1 MKHRSKTNCNG
12 VLFLVP
18 KVAAGEQRPIWRNPM
33 AVVPAASVG
42 TGFTQEQEQI
52 LSKVLWRIVPFLL
65 LCYIIAYL
73 DRVNVGVASLT
84 MNQDLGISPSQ
95 FGWSAGLFFF
105 GYFLAEV
112 PSNLALQ
119 AVGARKW
126 IARIL
131 ITWGVLSAGTA
142 FAVGPVSFGVM
153 RFLLGLGEAGFTPG
167 VFLYFTYWFPARARG
182 RATAA
187 FLLGI
192 PIANI
197 IGAPLSSSL
206 LALDGF
212 AGLLGWQWLLILE
225 GLPATILGFVCLF
238 TLTDRP
244 EQAKWLTPE
253 ERSWLT
259 EVLASE
265 RQAIAAK
272 HSSKLKDA
280 FTNWRVLVCAAVNFC
295 AIIGSVGLGLWMP
308 QILKGFGFGVVTIGF
323 LAAIPYICGA
333 VTMMLWARLSDK
345 GGERSWFV
353 ASALVLGAVA
363 LAVCGYTTSSAS
375 MSIVALCGAVI
386 GIMCYQSTFWPIP
399 SSFLTGSAAAG
410 GLALIVSIGNLGGF
424 VGPYLIGQIREAT
437 GSFSWALIAIAAF
450 LTLAAILIR
459 LVGVSLQG
467 SRSASPTAV
476 RA

>member
-1 MKHRSKTNCNG
+1 
-12 VLFLVP
+12 LEEPL
-18 KVAAGEQRPIWRNPM
+18 
-33 AVVPAASVG
+33 AVIPAAVIG
-42 TGFTQEQEQI
+42 TGFTPEQEQV
-52 LSKVLWRIVPFLL
+52 LSKVLRRIVPFLL
-65 LCYIIAYL
+65 LCYIVAYL
-73 DRVNVGVASLT
+73 DRVNVGVAGLT
-84 MNQDLGISPSQ
+84 MNQDLGLSPSE

-131 ITWGVLSAGTA
+131 ITWGLLSAGTA

-153 RFLLGLGEAGFTPG
+153 RFFLGLGEAGFTPG

-197 IGAPLSSSL
+197 LGAPISSSL

-212 AGLLGWQWLLILE
+212 AGLHGWQWLLILE
-225 GLPATILGFVCLF
+225 GLPATILGFICLF
-238 TLTDRP
+238 TLTDKP
-244 EQAKWLTPE
+244 EQAKWLSPE
-253 ERSWLT
+253 ERSWLI

-272 HSSKLKDA
+272 HASKLKDA

-308 QILKGFGFGVVTIGF
+308 QILKGFGFDVVTVGF

-353 ASALVLGAVA
+353 ASALLLGAVA
-363 LAVCGYTTSSAS
+363 LIVCGYTTSSAPI
-375 MSIVALCGAVI
+375 SIVALCGAVI

-424 VGPYLIGQIREAT
+424 VGPYLIGEIREAT
-437 GSFSWALIAIAAF
+437 GSFSWALIAVAAF

-459 LVGVSLQG
+459 LVGTSLQD
-467 SRSASPTAV
+467 SRLASPTTA

>member
-1 MKHRSKTNCNG
+1 MATIPAMSNG
-12 VLFLVP
+12 
-18 KVAAGEQRPIWRNPM
+18 A
-33 AVVPAASVG
+33 
-42 TGFTQEQEQI
+42 GFTPEQEQT
-52 LSKVLWRIVPFLL
+52 LSKVLWHIVPFLL
-65 LCYIIAYL
+65 ICYIVAYL

-84 MNQDLGISPSQ
+84 MNHDLGVSPSE

-119 AVGARKW
+119 AIGARKW

-131 ITWGVLSAGTA
+131 ITWGLISAATA
-142 FAVGPVSFGVM
+142 FVVGPASFGVM

-182 RATAA
+182 TATAA

-197 IGAPLSSSL
+197 IGAPISGSL
-206 LALDGF
+206 LTLDGA
-212 AGLLGWQWLLILE
+212 AGLHGWQWLLILE
-225 GLPATILGFVCLF
+225 GLPAILLGFVCLF
-238 TLTDRP
+238 TLTDKP
-244 EQAKWLTPE
+244 EEAKWLSLE
-253 ERSWLT
+253 ERNWLV

-265 RQAIAAK
+265 RQAIAAR
-272 HSSKLKDA
+272 HASGLRDV
-280 FTNWRVLVCAAVNFC
+280 FTNWRVLLCAAVNFC

-308 QILKGFGFGVVTIGF
+308 QIIKGLGFGVVTVGF
-323 LAAIPYICGA
+323 LAAIPYLFGA

-353 ASALVLGAVA
+353 ASALLVGAAA
-363 LAVCGYTTSSAS
+363 LVVCTAATSSALI
-375 MSIVALCGAVI
+375 SILALCGAVI

-410 GLALIVSIGNLGGF
+410 GIAMIVSIGNLGGF
-424 VGPYLIGQIREAT
+424 VGPYLIGVIRQAT
-437 GSFSWALIAIAAF
+437 DSFSWALISVAAF

-459 LVGVSLQG
+459 VVGASLRRQVG
-467 SRSASPTAV
+467 TVDSRTSPIASLSKGI
-476 RA
+476 

>member
-1 MKHRSKTNCNG
+1 MAIAPAAA
-12 VLFLVP
+12 VD
-18 KVAAGEQRPIWRNPM
+18 AAG
-33 AVVPAASVG
+33 
-42 TGFTQEQEQI
+42 FTPEQERV

-65 LCYIIAYL
+65 LCYIFAYL
-73 DRVNVGVASLT
+73 DRVNVGVAGLT
-84 MNQDLGISPSQ
+84 MNHDLGLSPSE

-131 ITWGVLSAGTA
+131 ITWGLLSTGTA
-142 FAVGPVSFGVM
+142 FVTGPVSFGIM

-167 VFLYFTYWFPARARG
+167 VFLYFTYWFPAHARG

-206 LALDGF
+206 LALEGL
-212 AGLLGWQWLLILE
+212 AGLHGWQWLLVLE

-244 EQAKWLTPE
+244 EQARWLTPE
-253 ERSWLT
+253 ERAWLAG
-259 EVLASE
+259 VLEAE
-265 RQAIAAK
+265 RREIAAK
-272 HSSKLKDA
+272 HASKLKDA

-308 QILKGFGFGVVTIGF
+308 QILKGFGFGVVTVGF

-333 VTMMLWARLSDK
+333 ITMMLWARLSDA
-345 GGERSWFV
+345 GAERSWYV
-353 ASALVLGAVA
+353 ASALLLGAVS
-363 LAVCGYTTSSAS
+363 LVVCGYATGSALI
-375 MSIVALCGAVI
+375 SIVALCGAVI

-399 SSFLTGSAAAG
+399 SSFLTGSAAAA
-410 GLALIVSIGNLGGF
+410 GLAVIVSIGNLGGF
-424 VGPYLIGQIREAT
+424 VGPYLIGAIREGT
-437 GSFSWALIAIAAF
+437 GSFSWALISVAGF
-450 LTLAAILIR
+450 LTLGAVLIR
-459 LVGVSLQG
+459 VVGVSLQRG
-467 SRSASPTAV
+467 RLARPAPSRA
-476 RA
+476 

>member
-1 MKHRSKTNCNG
+1 M
-12 VLFLVP
+12 
-18 KVAAGEQRPIWRNPM
+18 
-33 AVVPAASVG
+33 
-42 TGFTQEQEQI
+42 
-52 LSKVLWRIVPFLL
+52 PFLL

-73 DRVNVGVASLT
+73 DRVNVGVAGLT
-84 MNQDLGISPSQ
+84 MNRDLGLSPAQ

-131 ITWGVLSAGTA
+131 ITWGLLSAGTA
-142 FAVGPVSFGVM
+142 FVVGPVSFGVM

-206 LALDGF
+206 LTLEGA
-212 AGLLGWQWLLILE
+212 AGLHGWQWLLILE
-225 GLPATILGFVCLF
+225 GIPATILGFVCLF
-238 TLTDRP
+238 TLTDKP
-244 EQAKWLTPE
+244 EQAKWLSPA
-253 ERSWLT
+253 ERAWLG
-259 EVLASE
+259 EVLGGRAAADRGQACLHAEGRVHQLAGPGLRRRQFLRHHRLGRPGLVDAADPE
-265 RQAIAAK
+265 RLRLRRRHRRLPRRDPLHLRRGRHDAVGAPVGRGRRAELVRGRRAAARRGRAGR
-272 HSSKLKDA
+272 S
-280 FTNWRVLVCAAVNFC
+280 AATRP
-295 AIIGSVGLGLWMP
+295 S
-308 QILKGFGFGVVTIGF
+308 
-323 LAAIPYICGA
+323 
-333 VTMMLWARLSDK
+333 
-345 GGERSWFV
+345 
-353 ASALVLGAVA
+353 SALV
-363 LAVCGYTTSSAS
+363 
-375 MSIVALCGAVI
+375 SIIALCGAVV

-424 VGPYLIGQIREAT
+424 VGPFLIGAIREAT
-437 GSFSWALIAIAAF
+437 GSFSWALIAVAGF
-450 LTLAAILIR
+450 LILGAVLIR
-459 LVGVSLQG
+459 VVGISLQRG
-467 SRSASPTAV
+467 RLAQGHNRPRVTANLSNG
-476 RA
+476 RRT

>member
-1 MKHRSKTNCNG
+1 MAIAPTT
-12 VLFLVP
+12 VD
-18 KVAAGEQRPIWRNPM
+18 AAG
-33 AVVPAASVG
+33 
-42 TGFTQEQEQI
+42 FTPEQERV

-65 LCYIIAYL
+65 LCYVFAYL
-73 DRVNVGVASLT
+73 DRVNVGVAGLT
-84 MNQDLGISPSQ
+84 MNHDLGLSPSQ

-131 ITWGVLSAGTA
+131 ITWGLLSAGTA
-142 FAVGPVSFGVM
+142 FVVGPLSFGIM
-153 RFLLGLGEAGFTPG
+153 RLLLGLGEAGFTPG

-206 LALDGF
+206 LALDGL
-212 AGLLGWQWLLILE
+212 AGLHGWQWLLVLE
-225 GLPATILGFVCLF
+225 GFPATILGFVCLF
-238 TLTDRP
+238 TMTDKP

-253 ERSWLT
+253 ERTWLT
-259 EVLASE
+259 GVLAAE
-265 RQAIAAK
+265 RQQIASK
-272 HSSKLKDA
+272 HASKLKDA

-308 QILKGFGFGVVTIGF
+308 QILKGFGFGVVTVGF
-323 LAAIPYICGA
+323 LAAIPYVCGA
-333 VTMMLWARLSDK
+333 IAMMLWARLSDA
-345 GGERSWFV
+345 GTERSWYV
-353 ASALVLGAVA
+353 AAGLLVGALSLVIAGYATGSALI
-363 LAVCGYTTSSAS
+363 
-375 MSIVALCGAVI
+375 SIIALCGAVV

-424 VGPYLIGQIREAT
+424 VGPFLIGAVREST
-437 GSFSWALIAIAAF
+437 GSFSWALISVAGF
-450 LTLAAILIR
+450 LIFGAVLIR
-459 LVGVSLQG
+459 VVGISLQR
-467 SRSASPTAV
+467 SRATQEAAV

>member
-1 MKHRSKTNCNG
+1 
-12 VLFLVP
+12 
-18 KVAAGEQRPIWRNPM
+18 M
-33 AVVPAASVG
+33 AIVPAASAG
-42 TGFTQEQEQI
+42 AGFIPEQEQI

-65 LCYIIAYL
+65 LCYIVAYV
-73 DRVNVGVASLT
+73 DRVNVGIAGLT
-84 MNQDLGISPSQ
+84 MSKDLGISPSE

-131 ITWGVLSAGTA
+131 ITWGLLSAGTA

-153 RFLLGLGEAGFTPG
+153 RFFLGLGEAGFTPG

-197 IGAPLSSSL
+197 LGAPISSSL
-206 LALDGF
+206 LTFDGV
-212 AGLLGWQWLLILE
+212 AGLHGWQWLLILE
-225 GLPATILGFVCLF
+225 GLPATILGFICLF
-238 TLTDRP
+238 TLTDKP
-244 EQAKWLTPE
+244 EQAKWLSPE
-253 ERSWLT
+253 ERSWLV

-272 HSSKLKDA
+272 HASKLKDA

-308 QILKGFGFGVVTIGF
+308 QILKGFGFGVVTVGF

-353 ASALVLGAVA
+353 ASALLLGALA
-363 LAVCGYTTSSAS
+363 LVVCGYTTSSAS
-375 MSIVALCGAVI
+375 ISIIALCGAVV

-399 SSFLTGSAAAG
+399 SSFLTRSAAAG
-410 GLALIVSIGNLGGF
+410 GFALIVSIGNLGGF
-424 VGPYLIGQIREAT
+424 VGPYLIGEIREAT
-437 GSFSWALIAIAAF
+437 GSFSWALIAVAAF
-450 LTLAAILIR
+450 LILAAMLIR
-459 LVGVSLQG
+459 LVGASLQA
-467 SRSASPTAV
+467 SRFASPEIAP
-476 RA
+476 A

>member
-1 MKHRSKTNCNG
+1 
-12 VLFLVP
+12 
-18 KVAAGEQRPIWRNPM
+18 M
-33 AVVPAASVG
+33 AMSPTTVVE
-42 TGFTQEQEQI
+42 TGFTPEQEQV

-65 LCYIIAYL
+65 LCYIVAYL
-73 DRVNVGVASLT
+73 DRVNVGVAGLT
-84 MNQDLGISPSQ
+84 MNHDLGLSPSE

-131 ITWGVLSAGTA
+131 ITWGLLSAGTA

-197 IGAPLSSSL
+197 IGAPISSSL
-206 LALDGF
+206 LALDGL
-212 AGLLGWQWLLILE
+212 AGLHGWQWLLILE

-238 TLTDRP
+238 TLTDKP
-244 EQAKWLTPE
+244 EQAKWLSPE
-253 ERSWLT
+253 ERTWLV

-272 HSSKLKDA
+272 HASKLKDA

-308 QILKGFGFGVVTIGF
+308 QILKGFGFGVVTVGF

-333 VTMMLWARLSDK
+333 VTMILWARWSDR

-353 ASALVLGAVA
+353 ASALLLGAVA
-363 LAVCGYTTSSAS
+363 LVVCGYASSSALI
-375 MSIVALCGAVI
+375 SIVALSGAVV

-424 VGPYLIGQIREAT
+424 VGPYLIGEIREAT
-437 GSFSWALIAIAAF
+437 GSFSWALIAVAAF
-450 LTLAAILIR
+450 LILAVMLIR
-459 LVGVSLQG
+459 LVGASLQA
-467 SRSASPTAV
+467 SRFASSEIA

>member
-1 MKHRSKTNCNG
+1 
-12 VLFLVP
+12 
-18 KVAAGEQRPIWRNPM
+18 M
-33 AVVPAASVG
+33 ASVTAASAG
-42 TGFTQEQEQI
+42 SGFTPEQERI

-73 DRVNVGVASLT
+73 DRVNVGVAGLT
-84 MNQDLGISPSQ
+84 MNHDLGLSPSE

-131 ITWGVLSAGTA
+131 ITWGLLSAGTA
-142 FAVGPVSFGVM
+142 FVVGPVSFGVM

-206 LALDGF
+206 LALDGV
-212 AGLLGWQWLLILE
+212 AGLHGWQWLLILE

-238 TLTDRP
+238 TLTDKP
-244 EQAKWLTPE
+244 EQAKWLSPE
-253 ERSWLT
+253 ERTWLA
-259 EVLASE
+259 EVLAAE
-265 RQAIAAK
+265 RQQIEAK
-272 HSSKLKDA
+272 HASKLKDA

-295 AIIGSVGLGLWMP
+295 AIIGSVGLGL
-308 QILKGFGFGVVTIGF
+308 VD
-323 LAAIPYICGA
+323 AADPEG
-333 VTMMLWARLSDK
+333 LRL
-345 GGERSWFV
+345 RRRRP
-353 ASALVLGAVA
+353 
-363 LAVCGYTTSSAS
+363 SAS
-375 MSIVALCGAVI
+375 SPR
-386 GIMCYQSTFWPIP
+386 SPT
-399 SSFLTGSAAAG
+399 SAA
-410 GLALIVSIGNLGGF
+410 
-424 VGPYLIGQIREAT
+424 
-437 GSFSWALIAIAAF
+437 
-450 LTLAAILIR
+450 
-459 LVGVSLQG
+459 
-467 SRSASPTAV
+467 RSP
-476 RA
+476 

>member
-1 MKHRSKTNCNG
+1 MAIAPTTT
-12 VLFLVP
+12 VD
-18 KVAAGEQRPIWRNPM
+18 AAG
-33 AVVPAASVG
+33 
-42 TGFTQEQEQI
+42 FTPEQERI

-65 LCYIIAYL
+65 LSYIVAYL
-73 DRVNVGVASLT
+73 DRVNVGVAGLT
-84 MNQDLGISPSQ
+84 MNHDLGLSPSE

-119 AVGARKW
+119 AVVARKW

-131 ITWGVLSAGTA
+131 ITWGLLSAGTA
-142 FAVGPVSFGVM
+142 FVTGPVSFGVM

-197 IGAPLSSSL
+197 IGNPISSSL
-206 LALDGF
+206 LGLDGL
-212 AGLLGWQWLLILE
+212 AGLHGWQWLLIIE
-225 GLPATILGFVCLF
+225 GIPATILGFVCLF
-238 TLTDRP
+238 TLTDKP
-244 EQAKWLTPE
+244 EQAKWLNPE

-259 EVLASE
+259 GVLAAE
-265 RQAIAAK
+265 RQQIEAK
-272 HSSKLKDA
+272 HASKLKDA
-280 FTNWRVLVCAAVNFC
+280 FTNWRVLMCAAVNFC

-308 QILKGFGFGVVTIGF
+308 QILKGFGFGVITVGF

-333 VTMMLWARLSDK
+333 ITMMLWARVSDA
-345 GGERSWFV
+345 GSERSWYV
-353 ASALVLGAVA
+353 AAPLVLGAVA
-363 LAVCGYTTSSAS
+363 LIVCGYATSSALVS
-375 MSIVALCGAVI
+375 VIALCGAVV

-424 VGPYLIGQIREAT
+424 VGPYLIGAIREST
-437 GSFSWALIAIAAF
+437 GSFGWALISVAVF
-450 LTLAAILIR
+450 LTLGAILIR
-459 LVGVSLQG
+459 VVGISL
-467 SRSASPTAV
+467 RRARTASTQAATA
-476 RA
+476 

>member
-1 MKHRSKTNCNG
+1 
-12 VLFLVP
+12 
-18 KVAAGEQRPIWRNPM
+18 M
-33 AVVPAASVG
+33 AMSPTTVVE
-42 TGFTQEQEQI
+42 TGFTPGQEQV

-65 LCYIIAYL
+65 LCYIVAYL
-73 DRVNVGVASLT
+73 DRVNVGVAGLT
-84 MNQDLGISPSQ
+84 MNQDLGLSPSE

-131 ITWGVLSAGTA
+131 ITRGLLSAGTA

-197 IGAPLSSSL
+197 IGAPISSSL
-206 LALDGF
+206 LALDDL
-212 AGLLGWQWLLILE
+212 AGLHGWQWLLILE
-225 GLPATILGFVCLF
+225 GLPATILGVVCLF
-238 TLTDRP
+238 TLTDKP
-244 EQAKWLTPE
+244 EQAKWLSPE
-253 ERSWLT
+253 ERTWLV

-272 HSSKLKDA
+272 HASKLKDA

-308 QILKGFGFGVVTIGF
+308 QILKGFGFGVVTVGF
-323 LAAIPYICGA
+323 FAAIPYVCGA
-333 VTMMLWARLSDK
+333 VTMILWARWSDR

-353 ASALVLGAVA
+353 ASALLLGALA
-363 LAVCGYTTSSAS
+363 LVVCGYATSSALI
-375 MSIVALCGAVI
+375 SIVALCGAVV

-424 VGPYLIGQIREAT
+424 VGPYIIGEIKQTT
-437 GSFSWALIAIAAF
+437 GSFSWALIAVAAF
-450 LTLAAILIR
+450 LTVAAILIK
-459 LVGVSLQG
+459 LVGASLRD
-467 SRSASPTAV
+467 SRFVSPTVA

>member
-1 MKHRSKTNCNG
+1 MAIAPTTTMD
-12 VLFLVP
+12 
-18 KVAAGEQRPIWRNPM
+18 AAG
-33 AVVPAASVG
+33 
-42 TGFTQEQEQI
+42 FTPEQERI

-65 LCYIIAYL
+65 LSYIVAYL
-73 DRVNVGVASLT
+73 DRVNVGVAGLT
-84 MNQDLGISPSQ
+84 MNHDLGLSPSE

-131 ITWGVLSAGTA
+131 ITWGILSAATA
-142 FAVGPVSFGVM
+142 FVTGPVSFGIM

-197 IGAPLSSSL
+197 IGNPISSSL
-206 LALDGF
+206 LGLDGLL
-212 AGLLGWQWLLILE
+212 GLHGWQWLLILE
-225 GLPATILGFVCLF
+225 GLPATILGFACLF
-238 TLTDRP
+238 TLTDKP
-244 EQAKWLTPE
+244 EQAKWLNPE

-259 EVLASE
+259 GVLAAE
-265 RQAIAAK
+265 RLQIEAK
-272 HSSKLKDA
+272 HASKLKDA

-308 QILKGFGFGVVTIGF
+308 QILKGFGFGVITVGF

-333 VTMMLWARLSDK
+333 ITMMLWARLSDA
-345 GGERSWFV
+345 GTERSWYV
-353 ASALVLGAVA
+353 ASALVVGAVSLVVAGYATGSA
-363 LAVCGYTTSSAS
+363 LI
-375 MSIVALCGAVI
+375 SIIALCGAVI
-386 GIMCYQSTFWPIP
+386 GIMCYQSTIWPIP

-424 VGPYLIGQIREAT
+424 VGPYLIGTIREST
-437 GSFSWALIAIAAF
+437 GSFAWALIAVAAF
-450 LTLAAILIR
+450 LILGAVLIR
-459 LVGVSLQG
+459 VVGISLQG
-467 SRSASPTAV
+467 SRAASTQAA

>member
-1 MKHRSKTNCNG
+1 
-12 VLFLVP
+12 
-18 KVAAGEQRPIWRNPM
+18 M
-33 AVVPAASVG
+33 AVIPAVVIG
-42 TGFTQEQEQI
+42 TDFTPEQEQV
-52 LSKVLWRIVPFLL
+52 LSKVLRRIVPFLL
-65 LCYIIAYL
+65 LCYIVAYL
-73 DRVNVGVASLT
+73 DRVNVGVAGLT
-84 MNQDLGISPSQ
+84 MNQDLGLSPSE

-131 ITWGVLSAGTA
+131 ITWGLLSAGTA
-142 FAVGPVSFGVM
+142 FAVGPISFGVM

-197 IGAPLSSSL
+197 LGAPISGSL
-206 LALDGF
+206 LALDGL
-212 AGLLGWQWLLILE
+212 AGLHGWQWLLILE

-238 TLTDRP
+238 TLTDKP
-244 EQAKWLTPE
+244 EQAKWLSPE
-253 ERSWLT
+253 ERTWLV

-272 HSSKLKDA
+272 HASKLKDA

-308 QILKGFGFGVVTIGF
+308 QILKGFGFSVVTVGF

-333 VTMMLWARLSDK
+333 LTMMLWARLSDK

-353 ASALVLGAVA
+353 ASALLLGALA
-363 LAVCGYTTSSAS
+363 LVVCGYATSSALI
-375 MSIVALCGAVI
+375 SIVALCGAVV

-424 VGPYLIGQIREAT
+424 VGPYIIGEIKQTT
-437 GSFSWALIAIAAF
+437 GSFSWALIAVAAF
-450 LTLAAILIR
+450 LTVAAILIK
-459 LVGVSLQG
+459 LVGASLRD
-467 SRSASPTAV
+467 SRFVSPTVA

>member
-1 MKHRSKTNCNG
+1 LA
-12 VLFLVP
+12 VIP
-18 KVAAGEQRPIWRNPM
+18 
-33 AVVPAASVG
+33 AVVIG
-42 TGFTQEQEQI
+42 TDFTPEQEQV

-65 LCYIIAYL
+65 LCYIVAYL
-73 DRVNVGVASLT
+73 DRVNVGVAGLT
-84 MNQDLGISPSQ
+84 MNQDLGLSPSE

-131 ITWGVLSAGTA
+131 ITWGLLSAGTA

-197 IGAPLSSSL
+197 IGAPISSSL
-206 LALDGF
+206 LALDGL
-212 AGLLGWQWLLILE
+212 AGLHGWQWLLILE

-238 TLTDRP
+238 TLTDKP
-244 EQAKWLTPE
+244 EQAKWLSPE
-253 ERSWLT
+253 ERTWLV

-272 HSSKLKDA
+272 HASKLKDA

-308 QILKGFGFGVVTIGF
+308 QILKGFGFGVVTVGF

-333 VTMMLWARLSDK
+333 VTMMLWARLSDR

-353 ASALVLGAVA
+353 ASALLLGALA
-363 LAVCGYTTSSAS
+363 LVVCGYATSSALI
-375 MSIVALCGAVI
+375 SIVALCGAVV

-424 VGPYLIGQIREAT
+424 VGPYIIGEIKQTT
-437 GSFSWALIAIAAF
+437 GSFSWALIAVAAF
-450 LTLAAILIR
+450 LTVAAILIK
-459 LVGVSLQG
+459 LVGASLRD
-467 SRSASPTAV
+467 SRFVSPTVA

>member
-1 MKHRSKTNCNG
+1 MAIAPTTT
-12 VLFLVP
+12 VD
-18 KVAAGEQRPIWRNPM
+18 AAG
-33 AVVPAASVG
+33 
-42 TGFTQEQEQI
+42 FTPEQERV

-73 DRVNVGVASLT
+73 DRVNVGVAGLT
-84 MNQDLGISPSQ
+84 MNHDLGLSPSE

-131 ITWGVLSAGTA
+131 ITWGLLSAGTA
-142 FAVGPVSFGVM
+142 FVAGPVSFGVM

-206 LALDGF
+206 LALDGLF
-212 AGLLGWQWLLILE
+212 GLHGWQLLLILE
-225 GLPATILGFVCLF
+225 GFPATILGFVCLF
-238 TLTDRP
+238 TLTDKP
-244 EQAKWLTPE
+244 EQAKWLSPE
-253 ERSWLT
+253 ERSWLAG
-259 EVLASE
+259 VLAAE
-265 RQAIAAK
+265 RQQIETK
-272 HSSKLKDA
+272 HASKLKDA
-280 FTNWRVLVCAAVNFC
+280 FTNWRVMVCAAVNFC

-323 LAAIPYICGA
+323 LAAIPYVCGA
-333 VTMMLWARLSDK
+333 IAMMLWARLSDA
-345 GGERSWFV
+345 GGERSWYV
-353 ASALVLGAVA
+353 AAPLILGAVA
-363 LAVCGYTTSSAS
+363 LIVCGYATSSALI
-375 MSIVALCGAVI
+375 SIVALCGAVV

-437 GSFSWALIAIAAF
+437 GSFSWALISVALF
-450 LTLAAILIR
+450 LILAAILIR
-459 LVGVSLQG
+459 VVGISLQR
-467 SRSASPTAV
+467 SRATQSAPA

>member
-1 MKHRSKTNCNG
+1 MAIAPTMT
-12 VLFLVP
+12 VD
-18 KVAAGEQRPIWRNPM
+18 AAG
-33 AVVPAASVG
+33 
-42 TGFTQEQEQI
+42 FTPEQERV
-52 LSKVLWRIVPFLL
+52 LSKVLRRIVPFLL

-84 MNQDLGISPSQ
+84 MNRDLSLSPSE

-119 AVGARKW
+119 AVGARRW

-131 ITWGVLSAGTA
+131 ITWGLLSAGTA
-142 FAVGPVSFGVM
+142 FVVGPVSFGAM

-197 IGAPLSSSL
+197 IGTPLSSSL
-206 LALDGF
+206 LALDGVL
-212 AGLLGWQWLLILE
+212 GLHGWQWLLILE
-225 GLPATILGFVCLF
+225 GFPATILGVACLF
-238 TLTDRP
+238 MLTDKP
-244 EQAKWLTPE
+244 EQAKWLSPG
-253 ERSWLT
+253 ERSWLAD
-259 EVLASE
+259 VLAAE
-265 RQAIAAK
+265 RKQIEAA
-272 HSSKLKDA
+272 HASGLKDA
-280 FTNWRVLVCAAVNFC
+280 FTNWRVRACAGVNFC

-308 QILKGFGFGVVTIGF
+308 QILKGFGFGVVTVGF

-333 VTMMLWARLSDK
+333 ITMMPWARLSDE
-345 GGERSWFV
+345 GTERSRFV
-353 ASALVLGAVA
+353 AAPLLLGAAA
-363 LAVCGYTTSSAS
+363 LIVCGCATSSAPI
-375 MSIVALCGAVI
+375 SIVALCGAVV
-386 GIMCYQSTFWPIP
+386 GIMCYQSTFWPVP

-437 GSFSWALIAIAAF
+437 GSFSWALISVALF
-450 LTLAAILIR
+450 LILAAILIR
-459 LVGVSLQG
+459 VVGISLQR
-467 SRSASPTAV
+467 SRATQSAPA

>member
-1 MKHRSKTNCNG
+1 MRPNG
-12 VLFLVP
+12 
-18 KVAAGEQRPIWRNPM
+18 AA
-33 AVVPAASVG
+33 PAG
-42 TGFTQEQEQI
+42 FGFTPEQERT
-52 LSKVLWRIVPFLL
+52 LSKVLWKIVPFLL
-65 LCYIIAYL
+65 LCYIVAYL
-73 DRVNVGVASLT
+73 DRVNVGVAGLT
-84 MNQDLGISPSQ
+84 MNKDLGLSPSE

-131 ITWGVLSAGTA
+131 VTWGLLSAGTA
-142 FAVGPVSFGVM
+142 FVVGPVSFGVM

-197 IGAPLSSSL
+197 VGAPLSSSL
-206 LALDGF
+206 LALGGL
-212 AGLLGWQWLLILE
+212 AGLKGWQWLLILE

-244 EQAKWLTPE
+244 EQAKWLSPE
-253 ERSWLT
+253 ERTWLAGM
-259 EVLASE
+259 LAAE
-265 RQAIAAK
+265 RQQIEAK
-272 HSSKLKDA
+272 HASKLWDVFA
-280 FTNWRVLVCAAVNFC
+280 NWGVLVCALVNFC

-308 QILKGFGFGVVTIGF
+308 QILKGFGFGVVTVGF
-323 LAAIPYICGA
+323 LAAIPYVCGA
-333 VTMMLWARLSDK
+333 VTMMLWARLSDA
-345 GGERSWFV
+345 GTERSCYV
-353 ASALVLGAVA
+353 ASALLVGALSLVVA
-363 LAVCGYTTSSAS
+363 GYATSSAPV
-375 MSIVALCGAVI
+375 SIVALCGAVI

-424 VGPYLIGQIREAT
+424 AGPYLIGAIREGT
-437 GSFSWALIAIAAF
+437 GSFSWALISVALF
-450 LTLAAILIR
+450 LILGAVLIR
-459 LVGVSLQG
+459 VVGVSL
-467 SRSASPTAV
+467 RSARTARPEAA

>member
-1 MKHRSKTNCNG
+1 
-12 VLFLVP
+12 
-18 KVAAGEQRPIWRNPM
+18 M
-33 AVVPAASVG
+33 AMSPAAVVG
-42 TGFTQEQEQI
+42 TGFTPEQEQV
-52 LSKVLWRIVPFLL
+52 LSKVLRRIVPFLL
-65 LCYIIAYL
+65 LCYIVAYL
-73 DRVNVGVASLT
+73 DRVNVGVAGLT
-84 MNQDLGISPSQ
+84 MNQDLGLSPSE

-131 ITWGVLSAGTA
+131 ITWGLLSAGTA

-206 LALDGF
+206 LALDGL
-212 AGLLGWQWLLILE
+212 AGLHGWQWLLILE
-225 GLPATILGFVCLF
+225 GLPATILGFICLF
-238 TLTDRP
+238 TLTDKP
-244 EQAKWLTPE
+244 EQAKWLSPE
-253 ERSWLT
+253 ERSWLV
-259 EVLASE
+259 EVLTSE

-272 HSSKLKDA
+272 HASKLKDA

-308 QILKGFGFGVVTIGF
+308 QILKGFGFGIVTVGF

-353 ASALVLGAVA
+353 ASALLLGAVA
-363 LAVCGYTTSSAS
+363 LVACGYATSSALI
-375 MSIVALCGAVI
+375 SIVALCGAVV

-399 SSFLTGSAAAG
+399 SGILTGSAAAG

-424 VGPYLIGQIREAT
+424 VGPYLIGEIRQTT
-437 GSFSWALIAIAAF
+437 GSFSWALIAVAAF
-450 LTLAAILIR
+450 LVLAAILIR
-459 LVGVSLQG
+459 LVGVSLQD
-467 SRSASPTAV
+467 SRLASPTAA